1 MSDMGKVMA
10 WAGFT
15 AAEIVNNN
23 TVTGSLASLLG
34 VTSHVAPRVI
44 GIISEADYESVIA
57 RWKIPQIGADGNPT
71 GGGVAPTMAQ
81 LGAAKLVGRACRI
94 VAGNGATLEELKAVA
109 AAAKAAPVPLPSSPS
124 GATSTAAQRKVKLSA
139 VLSQVDDSEIE
150 VISEKEI
157 LKGYLRYETLY
168 GKGERPPKDSEPT
181 AEQVSSLLHLINQ
194 GHPPYADFA
203 TLPYSARMVTD
214 CTRRSSWVESPVEEM
229 AHWNQLSCVDRPTLV
244 CGFKATKYWW
254 TPWPCLT
261 QLILERSWSTR
272 RRLRNSMIAM
282 ERRSVQSCTRQM
294 LGAGWSSWREPRG
307 SLQQHMMQLFLLGA
321 PYSMTR
327 TGHGT

>member
-1 MSDMGKVMA
+1 MGRIHCSRDCEQQHSDRITGIFA
-10 WAGFT
+10 
-15 AAEIVNNN
+15 
-23 TVTGSLASLLG
+23 TVG

-44 GIISEADYESVIA
+44 GIVSEADYESVIA

-157 LKGYLRYETLY
+157 LKSYLRYETLY
-168 GKGERPPKDSEPT
+168 GKGERPPEDSEPT
-181 AEQVSSLLHLINQ
+181 
-194 GHPPYADFA
+194 
-203 TLPYSARMVTD
+203 
-214 CTRRSSWVESPVEEM
+214 
-229 AHWNQLSCVDRPTLV
+229 
-244 CGFKATKYWW
+244 
-254 TPWPCLT
+254 
-261 QLILERSWSTR
+261 
-272 RRLRNSMIAM
+272 LR
-282 ERRSVQSCTRQM
+282 
-294 LGAGWSSWREPRG
+294 
-307 SLQQHMMQLFLLGA
+307 
-321 PYSMTR
+321 
-327 TGHGT
+327 